1 MNLFLYLTIILTN
14 SPQAIEALD
23 PSHQCVEY
31 WNHRQTS
38 PVTLRNASDVKHRS
52 SESSCSLGEM
62 KAEISGINLRKPDE
76 GNPSVGGGGD
86 CSTDKEVPEMVQGL
100 LKKASPEELETLHRI
115 FRSESQAGEWRAAFS
130 SFIKEIQKN
139 VDKIKEEK

>member
-1 MNLFLYLTIILTN
+1 MTN

-31 WNHRQTS
+31 WNHRQT
-38 PVTLRNASDVKHRS
+38 PPLTLRNASDVKKHS
-52 SESSCSLGEM
+52 SESSCSLGET
-62 KAEISGINLRKPDE
+62 KAEGSSINLRKPDE
-76 GNPSVGGGGD
+76 GNPCVGRGGD
-86 CSTDKEVPEMVQGL
+86 CSTDKEVPEMLRGL

-115 FRSESQAGEWRAAFS
+115 FCSESQAGEWRAVFT
-130 SFIKEIQKN
+130 SFIEEIQKN